1 MTGSWVLT
9 DDQGTALHFFDD
21 GCVVFNPTRWETH
34 LVDLLVGTLL
44 EELQQGARTEQ
55 VLTQVA
61 VDASDLNESEAAQFT
76 REALSQLTALELIT
90 ETPPRAH
97 R

>member
-1 MTGSWVLT
+1 MLESWVLA
-9 DDQGTALHFFDD
+9 DEDGTALHFFDD
-21 GCVVFNPTRWETH
+21 GCGVFNPTRWETH
-34 LVDLLVGTLL
+34 VVDLLVGTLL

-55 VLTQVA
+55 SLTRVV

-90 ETPPRAH
+90 ETPPCAH

>member
-1 MTGSWVLT
+1 MVESWVLV

-21 GCVVFNPTRWETH
+21 GCGVFNPTRWETH
-34 LVDLLVGTLL
+34 VVDLLVGTLL
-44 EELQQGARTEQ
+44 EELQQGARSEQ
-55 VLTQVA
+55 VLAQLV
-61 VDASDLNESEAAQFT
+61 VDASDLNEAEAAQFT
-76 REALSQLTALELIT
+76 RDALSQLTALELVI